1 VDALEADTVLTQA
14 LGPLLT
20 SAYVAV
26 KRLESQYFA
35 DKPPE
40 EEARQHFGKY

>member
-1 VDALEADTVLTQA
+1 MLTEA

-26 KRLESQYFA
+26 KRLESRYFA
-35 DKPPE
+35 DKSPE
-40 EEARQHFGKY
+40 EEARRHFAKY